1 MSAPRDAKIDTEGV
15 LPFGLGEGS
24 AIRGR
29 LARIDTTASSILAR
43 HNYPPLVAQLGAE
56 AMALTAAL
64 ASSLD
69 YEGVFSLQ
77 ANGKGAVK
85 MVFVDATSKGAM
97 RCYLRHDE
105 SGEFALEEDSFAP
118 ILQLMGDG
126 DEDGYLAF
134 TIEQDDKGRHQ
145 GIVAIEKP
153 SLAEVAQ
160 DYFKN
165 SEQIETAL
173 LIASKHDGNNK
184 WRAGALL
191 LQSVADI
198 GGKASNKDTK
208 EMWQTAC
215 ALMATLRQDELLSQD
230 LSPEDLLYRLFNE
243 LGVTVWKWR
252 DFTDECRCSPERVM
266 RMLDGLDD
274 EELQSLAD
282 ADNAITITCEF
293 CKSEHSVSL

>member
-1 MSAPRDAKIDTEGV
+1 MNEGV

-64 ASSLD
+64 ASTLD

-85 MVFVDATSKGAM
+85 MLLVDTTSKGAM

-105 SGEFALEEDSFAP
+105 HAEIEKLTSEENSPAP
-118 ILQLMGDG
+118 ILQLMG
-126 DEDGYLAF
+126 DGYLAF

-145 GIVAIEKP
+145 GIVEISQA

-173 LIASKHDGNNK
+173 LIASRHEDDNK
-184 WRAGALL
+184 WQAGALL

-198 GGKASNKDTK
+198 GGKASKKDTK
-208 EMWQTAC
+208 EMWHTAC
-215 ALMATLRQDELLSQD
+215 ALMATLRREELLSQEV
-230 LSPEDLLYRLFNE
+230 SCEDLLYRLFNE

-266 RMLDGLDD
+266 RMLEGLDD